1 MAIGGFILRA
11 TPVFDSVSISGGR
24 TAGGIIVACGLGLA
38 LSMFFRVRR
47 HVPMFIAVSS
57 IFALLALHFSVLTP
71 SRPSAV
77 ENIASAIH
85 QLRQAN
91 EPLGVAGVFVRN
103 LPFYTGLRQTN
114 IVNDDQAVNFLQS
127 SERVMCVLT
136 DKQLDRLETRLGRTF
151 SRLFSST
158 YFNTAN
164 IRIRSLISPDAGGVI
179 QTVLVIANK

>member
-1 MAIGGFILRA
+1 
-11 TPVFDSVSISGGR
+11 
-24 TAGGIIVACGLGLA
+24 
-38 LSMFFRVRR
+38 
-47 HVPMFIAVSS
+47 MFIAIGS
-57 IFALLALHFSVLTP
+57 ICTLLALHFSILTP

-77 ENIASAIH
+77 EKTASAIH

-127 SERVMCVLT
+127 SGRVMCVLT
-136 DKQLDRLETRLGRTF
+136 DKQLDRLEARLGRTF

-164 IRIRSLISPDAGGVI
+164 IRIRSLINPDAGRVI